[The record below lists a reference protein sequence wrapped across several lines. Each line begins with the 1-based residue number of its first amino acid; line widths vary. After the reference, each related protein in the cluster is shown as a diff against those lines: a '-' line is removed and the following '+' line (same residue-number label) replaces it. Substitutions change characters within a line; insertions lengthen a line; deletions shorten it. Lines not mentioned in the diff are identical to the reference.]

1 MAHKDPRSHHYHA
14 FQNNRQDWSI
24 DRWCRG
30 LRIQRQ
36 RLEQH
41 PYFGDVATL
50 LMFDAWQSWFNQQDK
65 KIWTQCWIWSWQ
77 HKLPLKLYHKQQLL
91 NILAGIEHRKQAF
104 ESRQRKRQHIQARI
118 ERRKLAAV

>member
-50 LMFDAWQSWFNQQDK
+50 LMFDAWQSDMTSHDK
-65 KIWTQCWIWSWQ
+65 GIWTHCWQWC
-77 HKLPLKLYHKQQLL
+77 YHKQLPL
-91 NILAGIEHRKQAF
+91 SNYH
-104 ESRQRKRQHIQARI
+104 
-118 ERRKLAAV
+118 RRKLVSIVDHIELRQTRHNHIQQRIQKRQQSAQAR